1 LHYADDDGIVVAME
15 APVMA
20 PAPVLTADQYFR
32 TPETLRPA
40 ELVYG
45 ALRVAEAP
53 SVRHQQAVGAFF
65 LALSR
70 HVHERRLGR
79 VLLSPVDVVLDYERA
94 LIVQPDLLFVSQA
107 RTHILQQRVL
117 GAPDL
122 VVEVLSPNPRI
133 GALQERVGWFAG
145 YGVREIW
152 LLHQLSDLFEIVRVE
167 QGRPVRSEPAD
178 YSRPIRS
185 DVLPG
190 FTNTVGEILEE

>member
-1 LHYADDDGIVVAME
+1 MT
-15 APVMA
+15 

-32 TPETLRPA
+32 TPEVLRPA

-53 SVRHQQAVGAFF
+53 SVRHQQAVGAFH
-65 LALSR
+65 LALVQ
-70 HVHERRLGR
+70 HVRKRRLGH
-79 VLLSPVDVVLDYERA
+79 VLLAPVDVVLDHERA

-107 RTHILQQRVL
+107 RAHILKQRVV

-122 VVEVLSPNPRI
+122 VMEVLSPNPRI
-133 GALQERVGWFAG
+133 GALQERIDWFAE
-145 YGVREIW
+145 YGVREMW
-152 LLHQLSDLFEIVRVE
+152 LLHQTSELFEIVRVAH
-167 QGRPVRSEPAD
+167 GRAVRSEPFD

-190 FTNTVGEILEE
+190 FTSTVGEILED